1 MKKSPYS
8 WMDVPE
14 EGAEEET
21 YIKAIGDIG
30 IILDRFDRD
39 GAAYILGCLIPTYCV
54 ARKIESEAFAADIT
68 MQVSYCV
75 AALKREGRL

>member
-1 MKKSPYS
+1 MEKNPYS

-14 EGAEEET
+14 EGAEEEK
-21 YIKAIGDIG
+21 YIKAIGEIG
-30 IILDRFDRD
+30 KILDRFDRD
-39 GAAYILGCLIPTYCV
+39 GAAYLLGSLIPTYCV
-54 ARKIESEAFAADIT
+54 ARKIESEAFVADVA